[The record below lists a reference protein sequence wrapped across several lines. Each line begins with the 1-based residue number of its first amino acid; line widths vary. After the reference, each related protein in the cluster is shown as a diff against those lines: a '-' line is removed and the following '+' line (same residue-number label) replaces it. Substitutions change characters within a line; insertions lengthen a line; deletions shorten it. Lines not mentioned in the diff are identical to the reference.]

1 MKQRAVLTP
10 QITACKRKDIDMNG
24 FICPVCGK
32 SLEIKEKS
40 YVCENRHS
48 FDISSKG
55 YVNLLLSGQMNAKL
69 PGDNKM
75 MVNARTEFLSK
86 GYYSHLAQA
95 VCDAVCVHFHGGVL
109 LDAGCGE
116 GYYTEEIFRAISG
129 NKYGFKLLG
138 IDISKF
144 ACAHAAR
151 RLKGQPQCE
160 VAAASIFHL
169 PLADGSVDMAVTM
182 FAPFCR
188 EEFCRVIKSRGYL
201 IMAIPAEDHLMS
213 LKAAVYDKPYKNQ
226 TADYEVEGFEFL
238 ESRKISRSIFIDN
251 PKDIQSL
258 FSMTPY
264 YYKTGE
270 EGHRRLEALESL
282 ETEASFEV
290 LIYKRK

>member
-1 MKQRAVLTP
+1 
-10 QITACKRKDIDMNG
+10 MNG

-116 GYYTEEIFRAISG
+116 GWYDRCIAQQF
-129 NKYGFKLLG
+129 
-138 IDISKF
+138 
-144 ACAHAAR
+144 
-151 RLKGQPQCE
+151 
-160 VAAASIFHL
+160 AAAEKPLQLAGFDIAKPAVRLAAKAL
-169 PLADGSVDMAVTM
+169 PAAQYAVASSFSQPVRTGWADLLLNCFSP
-182 FAPFCR
+182 FAR
-188 EEFCRVIKSRGYL
+188 EEFLRVLRPGGRMIYVVPGAEHLYQMK
-201 IMAIPAEDHLMS
+201 AIL
-213 LKAAVYDKPYKNQ
+213 YDTPYKNPVQ
-226 TADYEVEGFEFL
+226 QVAYEGFRPIGEREVSGTITVPAAQL
-238 ESRKISRSIFIDN
+238 EA
-251 PKDIQSL
+251 L
-258 FSMTPY
+258 FAMTPY
-264 YYKTGE
+264 YWKTPRDGAA
-270 EGHRRLEALESL
+270 RLAALPEL
-282 ETEASFEV
+282 TTDIAFRFLVFE
-290 LIYKRK
+290 KE

>member
-1 MKQRAVLTP
+1 
-10 QITACKRKDIDMNG
+10 MNG

-116 GYYTEEIFRAISG
+116 GYYTEEIFKAISG

-151 RLKGQPQCE
+151 RLKGKHFSSSSGGRLCGYGSDY
-160 VAAASIFHL
+160 VCTVLSGRIL
-169 PLADGSVDMAVTM
+169 PCDKKQGISYNGYPCGGS
-182 FAPFCR
+182 
-188 EEFCRVIKSRGYL
+188 S
-201 IMAIPAEDHLMS
+201 
-213 LKAAVYDKPYKNQ
+213 
-226 TADYEVEGFEFL
+226 YE
-238 ESRKISRSIFIDN
+238 
-251 PKDIQSL
+251 P
-258 FSMTPY
+258 
-264 YYKTGE
+264 
-270 EGHRRLEALESL
+270 
-282 ETEASFEV
+282 
-290 LIYKRK
+290 

>member
-1 MKQRAVLTP
+1 
-10 QITACKRKDIDMNG
+10 MNG

-86 GYYSHLAQA
+86 GYY
-95 VCDAVCVHFHGGVL
+95 
-109 LDAGCGE
+109 
-116 GYYTEEIFRAISG
+116 TEEIFKAISG

-226 TADYEVEGFEFL
+226 TADYEVEGFDFL